1 MPGKAPLIKA
11 HENSLSKESTTYAP
25 KLPLNSQPSNNANE
39 VVIINKEPKKPANKP
54 KTVVINENS
63 KEKIK
68 RSLLKTISWR
78 VIGTLDT
85 ILISWLITG
94 AMTLA
99 LSIGTIEL
107 ISKMVLYFFHER
119 LWNQIKWG

>member
-1 MPGKAPLIKA
+1 MILDNVLQINLRK
-11 HENSLSKESTTYAP
+11 
-25 KLPLNSQPSNNANE
+25 NNANE
-39 VVIINKEPKKPANKP
+39 
-54 KTVVINENS
+54 TS

-119 LWNQIKWG
+119 LWNQIKWGK

>member
-1 MPGKAPLIKA
+1 MILDNVLQIKLRK
-11 HENSLSKESTTYAP
+11 S
-25 KLPLNSQPSNNANE
+25 NANE
-39 VVIINKEPKKPANKP
+39 
-54 KTVVINENS
+54 TS

-94 AMTLA
+94 VMTLA

-107 ISKMVLYFFHER
+107 MSKMVLYFFHER
-119 LWNQIKWG
+119 LWNQIKWGK

>member
-1 MPGKAPLIKA
+1 MIIDNVLQIKLRK
-11 HENSLSKESTTYAP
+11 NSSNETT
-25 KLPLNSQPSNNANE
+25 
-39 VVIINKEPKKPANKP
+39 
-54 KTVVINENS
+54 

-94 AMTLA
+94 EMTLA

-107 ISKMVLYFFHER
+107 ITKMILYFFHER
-119 LWNQIKWG
+119 LWNQIKWGK